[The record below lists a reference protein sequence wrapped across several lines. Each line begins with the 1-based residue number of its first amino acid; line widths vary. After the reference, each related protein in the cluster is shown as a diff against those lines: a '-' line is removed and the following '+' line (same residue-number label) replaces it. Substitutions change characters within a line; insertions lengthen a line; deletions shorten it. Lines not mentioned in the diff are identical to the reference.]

1 MKLKPKWEKT
11 LNYDIWVQ
19 VYTILSEQYLNKL
32 TYSESKFI
40 QIEKFNG

>member
-11 LNYDIWVQ
+11 LNCEIWVQ
-19 VYTILSEQYLNKL
+19 FYTILSEHYLNKV
-32 TYSESKFI
+32 TYSESKSI